1 MVLASRIGK
10 IRPPVIPMIHV
21 SYFGSNNNN
30 GVKGLPDLRDLEL
43 ILKSATPLVVIESH
57 DEDRV
62 CELVESMAEK
72 SNLPLFKWSITDGL
86 HRLAKGFSPQ
96 QFNREP
102 HEMLRYIRSLTRP
115 GIFLLLDFH
124 PYLGDPMHIRLIRE
138 IAQRFAEVGH
148 HLIFLSPAFEVPT
161 ELTGLVAKL
170 ELALPNEMQIET
182 IVRNEAAAYM
192 RAQGRKVVTDRKA
205 VQLLVRNLLGLTRV
219 DVTRLARKA
228 ICDDGAI
235 TPSDIREVMEA
246 KYRLMNVSGV
256 LSFEYE
262 TARFGKV
269 GGLSKLK
276 EWLSVRQ
283 RVFQGEAVGFGL
295 EAPKGVLLLGVQG
308 CGKSLA
314 AKAVAGVWD
323 VPLLRLDFGALYNK
337 YIGETEKNLRDALRT
352 AEVMAPCVLW
362 VDEIEKGL
370 AGGDGDDGVSRRV
383 LGTLLTWMAERKK
396 PVFLVATAND
406 VTGLP
411 PELLRKGRFDE
422 IFFVD
427 LPDEATRALIFQIHL
442 KNRNLQP
449 SRFDLDRL
457 AKASPGFSGAE
468 IEQAIVS
475 SLYAS
480 LATSATISM
489 THLLEELG
497 KTKPLSVVMKE
508 KIDWLRNW
516 ARERTVPAN

>member
-1 MVLASRIGK
+1 
-10 IRPPVIPMIHV
+10 
-21 SYFGSNNNN
+21 
-30 GVKGLPDLRDLEL
+30 
-43 ILKSATPLVVIESH
+43 
-57 DEDRV
+57 
-62 CELVESMAEK
+62 
-72 SNLPLFKWSITDGL
+72 
-86 HRLAKGFSPQ
+86 
-96 QFNREP
+96 
-102 HEMLRYIRSLTRP
+102 
-115 GIFLLLDFH
+115 
-124 PYLGDPMHIRLIRE
+124 
-138 IAQRFAEVGH
+138 
-148 HLIFLSPAFEVPT
+148 
-161 ELTGLVAKL
+161 
-170 ELALPNEMQIET
+170 
-182 IVRNEAAAYM
+182 
-192 RAQGRKVVTDRKA
+192 
-205 VQLLVRNLLGLTRV
+205 
-219 DVTRLARKA
+219 
-228 ICDDGAI
+228 
-235 TPSDIREVMEA
+235 MEA
-246 KYRLMNVSGV
+246 KYRLMNASGV

-396 PVFLVATAND
+396 SVFLVATAND

-480 LATSATISM
+480 LATSSTISM